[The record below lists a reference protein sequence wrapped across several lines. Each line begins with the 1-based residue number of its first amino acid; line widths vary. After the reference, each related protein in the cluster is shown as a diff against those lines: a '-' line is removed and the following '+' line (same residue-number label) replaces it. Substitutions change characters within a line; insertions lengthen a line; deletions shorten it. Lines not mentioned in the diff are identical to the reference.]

1 MLGLLNP
8 NPSTYHYL
16 SISNGLGK
24 GKVIEWN
31 ETGVSR
37 QVSTEKK
44 TYNVG
49 AVSLVSLRLY
59 SL

>member
-44 TYNVG
+44 NIQRG
-49 AVSLVSLRLY
+49 SCEFSFFKAL
-59 SL
+59 